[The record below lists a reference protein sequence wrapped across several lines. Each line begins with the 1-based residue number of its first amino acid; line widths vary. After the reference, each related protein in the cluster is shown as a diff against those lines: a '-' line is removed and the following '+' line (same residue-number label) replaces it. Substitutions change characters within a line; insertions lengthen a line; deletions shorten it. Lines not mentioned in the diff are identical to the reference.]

1 MRLQHTCRS
10 RSCNQRFCVGNYC
23 PILYRRSYLQ
33 TFLHRLTDEFNPSSW
48 RILFASCQQT
58 YRLNVERLLHLDVE
72 CVARFAFVRGNWSK
86 RIFAIKHT
94 DFYPCTFAETGQ
106 RPCSYLYR
114 NMQPHR
120 VSNRL
125 KTSLCGNKSKIPSS
139 QLSCCWNRY
148 LPFPCPVTGSI
159 IPRSAISRS
168 SAELLV
174 GFKPSTRST
183 SDLPNIDSL
192 PKTSCNLRTFKAV
205 FDVKASSMFTFSSPM
220 FAFFM
225 VNVRFSLLFE
235 RTTDMQCP
243 IMKWMILV
251 QQEILE
257 KQLKEFRRLMNA
269 IFQVIIICSDKCIPK
284 IPCMLSKNVVCHIK
298 TQRT

>member
-1 MRLQHTCRS
+1 
-10 RSCNQRFCVGNYC
+10 
-23 PILYRRSYLQ
+23 
-33 TFLHRLTDEFNPSSW
+33 
-48 RILFASCQQT
+48 
-58 YRLNVERLLHLDVE
+58 
-72 CVARFAFVRGNWSK
+72 
-86 RIFAIKHT
+86 
-94 DFYPCTFAETGQ
+94 
-106 RPCSYLYR
+106 
-114 NMQPHR
+114 
-120 VSNRL
+120 
-125 KTSLCGNKSKIPSS
+125 
-139 QLSCCWNRY
+139 
-148 LPFPCPVTGSI
+148 
-159 IPRSAISRS
+159 
-168 SAELLV
+168 
-174 GFKPSTRST
+174 
-183 SDLPNIDSL
+183 
-192 PKTSCNLRTFKAV
+192 
-205 FDVKASSMFTFSSPM
+205 M